1 MIRGKLLFNYQN
13 VYISMQTIHKE
24 HVCATVPV
32 FEVTN
37 TENIHAKAITH

>member
-1 MIRGKLLFNYQN
+1 
-13 VYISMQTIHKE
+13 
-24 HVCATVPV
+24 VCATVPV